1 MSRVSK
7 LVAEAVSNAGQT
19 FVQPKLFIPVDC
31 QVPETSKEIMA
42 RTMLASGLI
51 TKDEYEKMLGVAYDV
66 DVQKD
71 SDEDYFD
78 DDSYQE
84 EFVINNIFAGYEDDF
99 EVDPAPDPTP
109 ALKPVEEPLNEPK
122 TQEPKS
128 DSEPNPS

>member
-7 LVAEAVSNAGQT
+7 LVSQAVSSTGQT

-51 TKDEYEKMLGVAYDV
+51 TKDEYEKMLGVAYDI

-78 DDSYQE
+78 DDAPFDEFSMSY
-84 EFVINNIFAGYEDDF
+84 FAGYEDDY
-99 EVDPAPDPTP
+99 EGDPAPDPTP

-128 DSEPNPS
+128 DPEPNPS